1 MWGCGRGGH
10 RLLDNLLSRMLS
22 HTLPEMGKLRPERRH
37 GLLEVGRRFRDGM
50 EFRLAVS
57 V

>member
-1 MWGCGRGGH
+1 MWGCGRG
-10 RLLDNLLSRMLS
+10 RLPDNLLSKAFSYTPR
-22 HTLPEMGKLRPERRH
+22 TRKLRPERRH

>member
-1 MWGCGRGGH
+1 MGWGGP
-10 RLLDNLLSRMLS
+10 RLLVNLLSKVLS
-22 HTLPEMGKLRPERRH
+22 HTPETGKLRPKRRRS
-37 GLLEVGRRFRDGM
+37 LLEVGRRFRDGM

>member
-1 MWGCGRGGH
+1 MGWGGP
-10 RLLDNLLSRMLS
+10 RLLVNLLSKVLS
-22 HTLPEMGKLRPERRH
+22 HTPETGKLRPKRRH
-37 GLLEVGRRFRDGM
+37 SLLEVGRRFRDGM